1 MTSDARRPSLPEAA
15 DSRRRPRFVRLLLW
29 TGGGVAASALGAV
42 FLYLAFRGKDWGAVN
57 HALSQANLWYLFAAQ
72 GCVVLA
78 YFIRG
83 VRWRLLFRNVKV
95 GTLRLVLVENTA
107 LGVNSLTPIPVL
119 DEPVRVGLLWLQGL
133 PAGTVL
139 ATMAT
144 MRTFELAS
152 QAVIGLVGL
161 IYLEPIRPLK
171 PYFIAATA
179 LAGVGLIALFTIGPL
194 MKRVPVIG
202 RIGLAKD
209 FSKGVEVMREAPI
222 FPFISF
228 LLTAGYTI
236 VIGTAGWLVGLA
248 FDVPMDMLALI
259 IVSLAVI
266 FFTDW
271 VPALPLAVGSFEFV
285 ALHLLGLW
293 DVEPST
299 AFSFAL
305 LLHAIFF
312 IPPLVIAVIYLPVA
326 GIRSFGAAFR
336 LVRPTSRS
344 GNTTVIV
351 RRDAAQAPSSA
362 QVTTPESEATPT
374 RPT

>member
-1 MTSDARRPSLPEAA
+1 VRPI
-15 DSRRRPRFVRLLLW
+15 LW
-29 TGGGVAASALGAV
+29 TGGAVAASAIGAV
-42 FLYLAFRGKDWGAVN
+42 FLYFAFRGQDWGAVN
-57 HALSQANLWYLFAAQ
+57 SALAEANPWYLVAAQ
-72 GCVVLA
+72 GCVILA

-83 VRWRLLFRNVKV
+83 VRWRLLFRNNKV
-95 GTLRLVLVENTA
+95 STLHLVLVENTA

-119 DEPVRVGLLWLQGL
+119 DEPVRVGLLWLRGL

-179 LAGVGLIALFTIGPL
+179 VAGVGLIALFTIGPL
-194 MKRVPVIG
+194 MKRVPIIG
-202 RIGLAKD
+202 RLGLARD

-222 FPFISF
+222 YPFMSF
-228 LLTAGYTI
+228 VLTAGYAI
-236 VIGTAGWLVGLA
+236 VIGAAGWLVGLA

-259 IVSLAVI
+259 ILSLAVI

-285 ALHLLGLW
+285 ALRLLGLW
-293 DVEPST
+293 DVAPST
-299 AFSFAL
+299 GFSFAV

-312 IPPLVIAVIYLPVA
+312 LPPLVVAGVYLPVA
-326 GIRSFGAAFR
+326 GIRSFGAAFK
-336 LVRPTSRS
+336 LLRPVSQP
-344 GNTTVIV
+344 GHTTVIM
-351 RRDAAQAPSSA
+351 RREPTQAPSE
-362 QVTTPESEATPT
+362 TEATPT
-374 RPT
+374 KPT

>member
-1 MTSDARRPSLPEAA
+1 
-15 DSRRRPRFVRLLLW
+15 
-29 TGGGVAASALGAV
+29 
-42 FLYLAFRGKDWGAVN
+42 
-57 HALSQANLWYLFAAQ
+57 
-72 GCVVLA
+72 
-78 YFIRG
+78 
-83 VRWRLLFRNVKV
+83 
-95 GTLRLVLVENTA
+95 
-107 LGVNSLTPIPVL
+107 VL

-179 LAGVGLIALFTIGPL
+179 VAGVGLIALFTIGPL
-194 MKRVPVIG
+194 MKRVPIIG
-202 RIGLAKD
+202 RLGLARD

-222 FPFISF
+222 YPLMSF
-228 LLTAGYTI
+228 VLTAGYAI
-236 VIGTAGWLVGLA
+236 VIGAAGWLVGLA

-299 AFSFAL
+299 AFSFAV

-312 IPPLVIAVIYLPVA
+312 IPPLIIAGVYLPFA
-326 GIRSFGAAFR
+326 GIRSFGAAFK
-336 LVRPTSRS
+336 LLRPTSQS

-351 RRDAAQAPSSA
+351 RREVSQPAPS
-362 QVTTPESEATPT
+362 ESEATPT
-374 RPT
+374 RPA